1 MSFVYPYFLIAL
13 VSVAIPIVVHLFYFR
28 RHKTVYFTNV
38 RFLKEVK
45 EESHARQ
52 RLRNLLVLLARCLA
66 VVFLVLAFA
75 QPFIPAKNAQH
86 DTGRREVSIYVD
98 NSFSMQA
105 LSEDVPLLEKAK
117 QRAME
122 IVEGHHPDDR
132 FQILTTDFE
141 GRDQRLISREDA
153 LARIGE
159 IAVSPTVHTVSQ
171 VMARQKQALA
181 LGEAKTKD
189 AYLVSDFQ
197 RNALDLQAPPDSG
210 IRVSPVVLQA
220 VAGRNLAVDS
230 VWFEAPVQI
239 PNQTNLLIVKVRNY
253 GDTDAENVRVSLTL
267 DGQTKPCGI
276 LNVPANS
283 EAHDTVNVTI
293 LRTGWH
299 AATASVSDYPVSFDD
314 NYFFVFNVK
323 ESLDILQI
331 FGAAPNRNI
340 EAAFRANS
348 YFRHEALSFGKLDY
362 SRLPEYELIVLADL
376 PTVSS
381 GLSAELAQYVKNG
394 GNLLVFPAHNA
405 DLSAYNALCDALRAN
420 RYGAFD
426 PTVRTAAS
434 LNYDEF
440 VFRDVFEQR
449 RDNLKLPTTKGNF
462 KLLRTA
468 DSREEELVR
477 YRDGGA
483 LLVKNSVER
492 GNLYLCAAPLDG
504 QWSDLSR
511 HGEVFVPMLYR
522 MGLARG
528 FHAPLAYFIGRDNV
542 IETPFVAGTNER
554 VFKLKGSGE
563 EFIPEQKIVGSKLF
577 LTVNRSVR
585 EAGFYDLMRTEGE
598 VSDRFAFNYDRR
610 ESQMSFAAREDL
622 ERVFGPDQ
630 APIDGSRATDFRHL
644 IGERSRGTPLW
655 KWCVALVLVFLAVET
670 ALLRLWKS

>member
-1 MSFVYPYFLIAL
+1 MSFVYPYFLFAL
-13 VSVAIPIVVHLFYFR
+13 VSVAIPIIVHLFYFR

-52 RLRNLLVLLARCLA
+52 RLRNLLVLLMRCLA
-66 VVFLVLAFA
+66 VIFLVLAFA
-75 QPFIPAKNAQH
+75 QPFIPAKNAGK
-86 DTGRREVSIYVD
+86 DTGRRDVAIYVD

-122 IVEGHHPDDR
+122 IVEGHGADDR

-141 GRDQRLISREDA
+141 GRDQRMISREDA

-159 IAVSPTVHTVSQ
+159 IVVSPTVHTVSE
-171 VMARQKQALA
+171 VLARQRQALS
-181 LGEAKTKD
+181 LGDAKTKD

-197 RNALDLQAPPDSG
+197 RNALDLQRPPDSAIG
-210 IRVSPVVLQA
+210 VSPVMLQA

-239 PNQTNLLIVKVRNY
+239 PNQTNLLVVKVRNY
-253 GDTDAENVRVSLTL
+253 GDADAENVRVSLTL

-283 EAHDTVNVTI
+283 EAYDTVNVTI

-314 NYFFVFNVK
+314 NYYFAFDVK

-331 FGAAPNRNI
+331 YASAPNRNV
-340 EAAFRANS
+340 EAAFRSNA
-348 YFRHEALSFGKLDY
+348 YFKHEALASGRLDY
-362 SRLPEYELIVLADL
+362 SKLPGYELIVLADL
-376 PTVSS
+376 PTISS

-394 GNLLVFPAHNA
+394 GNLLVFPAQNA
-405 DLSAYNALCDALRAN
+405 DLSAYNALCDALGAN

-426 PTVRTAAS
+426 PTARTATS
-434 LNYDEF
+434 INYDEF

-449 RDNLKLPTTKGNF
+449 RDNVKLPSTKGNF
-462 KLLRTA
+462 KLARTA

-483 LLVKNSVER
+483 FLVKNQCER
-492 GNLYLCAAPLDG
+492 GNLYLCAAPLDV

-522 MGLARG
+522 MSLARG
-528 FHAPLAYFIGRDNV
+528 FHAPMAYFIGRDQV
-542 IETPFVAGTNER
+542 IETPFLAGSNER
-554 VFKLKGSGE
+554 AFKLKGPRE

-577 LTVNRSVR
+577 LTVNRAVR
-585 EAGFYDLMRTEGE
+585 EAGFYDLVKGEGQPT
-598 VSDRFAFNYDRR
+598 DRFAFNYDRR
-610 ESQMSFAAREDL
+610 ESPMAFAGGEELAS
-622 ERVFGPDQ
+622 VFGTDQ
-630 APIDGSRATDFRHL
+630 TPIDGSRATDFRQL
-644 IGERSRGTPLW
+644 IGERSRGTALW
-655 KWCVALVLVFLAVET
+655 KWCILLVLVFLAVET
-670 ALLRLWKS
+670 VLLRLWKS